1 MILYK
6 KKKSSVWT
14 GYLVHIIIIVFLHS
28 QPESKGD
35 LTKVDAASGGAAD
48 DVDLEVQRLLS
59 VYDLVKDQESIR
71 YVVRFSLEFISM
83 WFVKYF
89 VLWEEISSWHS
100 RPGLSF
106 NLSFWLYE
114 T

>member
-1 MILYK
+1 M
-6 KKKSSVWT
+6 
-14 GYLVHIIIIVFLHS
+14 
-28 QPESKGD
+28 
-35 LTKVDAASGGAAD
+35 DAASGGAAD

-59 VYDLVKDQESIR
+59 VYDLVKDQESMR

-83 WFVKYF
+83 WFVNYF
-89 VLWEEISSWHS
+89 VLWEEISSWHG